1 MNGKTLGEACSD
13 TSNIKWKENSGN
25 SFQYIDLTSVDRS
38 KNSISE
44 TQTIY
49 SNSAPSRAQKMV
61 RKNDVI
67 FGTTRPT
74 LKRYCVIEENYDGQ
88 ICSTGFCVLRPDTE
102 KVLTNFIYHLLGTL
116 TFYKLCRSISKG
128 CELPRNIR

>member
-1 MNGKTLGEACSD
+1 MDRKIL
-13 TSNIKWKENSGN
+13 GN

-49 SNSAPSRAQKMV
+49 SNSAPSRAQKVV

-74 LKRYCVIEENYDGQ
+74 LKRYCVIEDNYDGQ

-116 TFYKLCRSISKG
+116 TFYIM
-128 CELPRNIR
+128 